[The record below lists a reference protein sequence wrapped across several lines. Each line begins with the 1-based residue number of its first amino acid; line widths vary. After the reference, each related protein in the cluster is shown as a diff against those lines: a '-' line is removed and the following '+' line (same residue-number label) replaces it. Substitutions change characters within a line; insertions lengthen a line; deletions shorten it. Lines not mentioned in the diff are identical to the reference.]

1 MRGGAGGFHGQPPPC
16 YFRRPS
22 GAAFIARAD
31 GRVKTRASFPKAAKD
46 GTIALRIPTRFKQ
59 KGKMTLDE
67 TDRLILRALQRE
79 GRLTSQELADKIGL
93 SASQCARRRQRLE
106 EDGIIS
112 GYRATI
118 DVAKAGAA
126 IIALIRIVMSAHS
139 KENAATFRRLVETTP
154 EILDAWVLT
163 GEADY
168 LLRVA
173 VADLASLNEFVQ
185 DVLLPQPIVARVQ
198 SQIVLSE
205 LKSNG
210 PIPIHSHRS

>member
-1 MRGGAGGFHGQPPPC
+1 
-16 YFRRPS
+16 
-22 GAAFIARAD
+22 
-31 GRVKTRASFPKAAKD
+31 
-46 GTIALRIPTRFKQ
+46 
-59 KGKMTLDE
+59 MTLDE

>member
-1 MRGGAGGFHGQPPPC
+1 
-16 YFRRPS
+16 
-22 GAAFIARAD
+22 
-31 GRVKTRASFPKAAKD
+31 
-46 GTIALRIPTRFKQ
+46 
-59 KGKMTLDE
+59 MTLDE
-67 TDRLILRALQRE
+67 TDRLILRALQRD

-106 EDGIIS
+106 EGGIIS

-118 DVAKAGAA
+118 DAAKAGTA
-126 IIALIRIVMSAHS
+126 IVALIRIVMATHS
-139 KENAATFRRLVETTP
+139 KENAAAFRRLVETTP

-173 VADLASLNEFVQ
+173 VVDLAALNEFVQ
-185 DVLLPQPIVARVQ
+185 EVLLPQPIVARVQ

-210 PIPIHSHRS
+210 PIPINQR

>member
-1 MRGGAGGFHGQPPPC
+1 VLIPKA
-16 YFRRPS
+16 RRYGS
-22 GAAFIARAD
+22 GRFFARLLR
-31 GRVKTRASFPKAAKD
+31 RVKAKPLPTSTED
-46 GTIALRIPTRFKQ
+46 GTIATAGVTPRRNGDF
-59 KGKMTLDE
+59 GGAMTLDE

-93 SASQCARRRQRLE
+93 SASQCARRRQKLE
-106 EDGIIS
+106 ESGIIS

-118 DVAKAGAA
+118 DAAKAGATVV
-126 IIALIRIVMSAHS
+126 ALIRIVMATHS
-139 KENAATFRRLVETTP
+139 KENSAAFRRLVETTP

-173 VADLASLNEFVQ
+173 VADLAALNDFVQ
-185 DVLLPQPIVARVQ
+185 EILLPQPIVARVQ

-205 LKSNG
+205 LKSNA
-210 PIPIHSHRS
+210 PIPIHPR

>member
-1 MRGGAGGFHGQPPPC
+1 
-16 YFRRPS
+16 
-22 GAAFIARAD
+22 
-31 GRVKTRASFPKAAKD
+31 
-46 GTIALRIPTRFKQ
+46 
-59 KGKMTLDE
+59 MTLDE

-93 SASQCARRRQRLE
+93 SASQCARRRQKLE
-106 EDGIIS
+106 ESGIIS

-118 DVAKAGAA
+118 DAAKAGATVV
-126 IIALIRIVMSAHS
+126 ALIRIVMATHS
-139 KENAATFRRLVETTP
+139 KENSAAFRRLVETTP

-173 VADLASLNEFVQ
+173 VADLAALNDFVQ
-185 DVLLPQPIVARVQ
+185 EILLPQPIVARVQ

-205 LKSNG
+205 LKSNA
-210 PIPIHSHRS
+210 PLPIHPR

>member
-1 MRGGAGGFHGQPPPC
+1 
-16 YFRRPS
+16 
-22 GAAFIARAD
+22 
-31 GRVKTRASFPKAAKD
+31 
-46 GTIALRIPTRFKQ
+46 
-59 KGKMTLDE
+59 MTLDE

-93 SASQCARRRQRLE
+93 SASQCARRRQKLE
-106 EDGIIS
+106 ESGIIS

-118 DVAKAGAA
+118 DAAKAGATVV
-126 IIALIRIVMSAHS
+126 ALIRIVMATHS
-139 KENAATFRRLVETTP
+139 KENSAAFRRLVETTP

-173 VADLASLNEFVQ
+173 VADLAALNDFVQ
-185 DVLLPQPIVARVQ
+185 EILLPQPLVARVQ

-205 LKSNG
+205 LKSNA
-210 PIPIHSHRS
+210 PIPIHPR

>member
-1 MRGGAGGFHGQPPPC
+1 
-16 YFRRPS
+16 
-22 GAAFIARAD
+22 
-31 GRVKTRASFPKAAKD
+31 
-46 GTIALRIPTRFKQ
+46 
-59 KGKMTLDE
+59 MTLDE

-93 SASQCARRRQRLE
+93 SASQCARRRQKLE
-106 EDGIIS
+106 ESGIIS

-118 DVAKAGAA
+118 DAAKAGATVV
-126 IIALIRIVMSAHS
+126 ALSRIVMATHS
-139 KENAATFRRLVETTP
+139 KENSAAFRRLVETTP

-173 VADLASLNEFVQ
+173 VADLAALNDFVQ
-185 DVLLPQPIVARVQ
+185 EILLPQPIVARVQ

-205 LKSNG
+205 LKSNA
-210 PIPIHSHRS
+210 PIPIHPR

>member
-1 MRGGAGGFHGQPPPC
+1 
-16 YFRRPS
+16 
-22 GAAFIARAD
+22 
-31 GRVKTRASFPKAAKD
+31 
-46 GTIALRIPTRFKQ
+46 
-59 KGKMTLDE
+59 MTLDE

-93 SASQCARRRQRLE
+93 SASQCARRRQKLE
-106 EDGIIS
+106 ESGIIS

-118 DVAKAGAA
+118 DAAKAGATVV
-126 IIALIRIVMSAHS
+126 ALICIVMATHS
-139 KENAATFRRLVETTP
+139 KENSTAFRRLVETTP

-173 VADLASLNEFVQ
+173 VADLAALNDFVQ
-185 DVLLPQPIVARVQ
+185 EILLPQPIVARVQ

-205 LKSNG
+205 LKSNA
-210 PIPIHSHRS
+210 PLPIHPR

>member
-1 MRGGAGGFHGQPPPC
+1 
-16 YFRRPS
+16 
-22 GAAFIARAD
+22 
-31 GRVKTRASFPKAAKD
+31 
-46 GTIALRIPTRFKQ
+46 
-59 KGKMTLDE
+59 MTLDE

-93 SASQCARRRQRLE
+93 SASQCARRRQKLE
-106 EDGIIS
+106 ESGIIS

-118 DVAKAGAA
+118 DAAKAGATVV
-126 IIALIRIVMSAHS
+126 ALIRIVMATHS
-139 KENAATFRRLVETTP
+139 KENSAAFRRLVETTP

-173 VADLASLNEFVQ
+173 VADLAALNDFVQ
-185 DVLLPQPIVARVQ
+185 EILLPQPIVARVQ

-205 LKSNG
+205 LKSNA
-210 PIPIHSHRS
+210 PIPIHPR